1 MNRVRVGERNLC
13 DVTFVVL
20 DLETTGM
27 TPDRAAITEIG
38 AVRFR
43 GGERLATLQTLV
55 APSVSVPP
63 AVSSLTGITDEM
75 LVDAPALSSV
85 LSVLHDFVEGVVVVG
100 HNVNFDRA
108 FLDHAL
114 TGEDYPPLP
123 SPALDT
129 LGLARA
135 LLGDEVPR
143 HRLSWV
149 ARHLRTEHR
158 PTHRALD
165 DALATADVFHAL
177 LERVATH
184 GVTTLEQLVAFPGA
198 VPGRQGR
205 DQEPLRLSAATSP

>member
-1 MNRVRVGERNLC
+1 MSRVRVGERDLR
-13 DVTFVVL
+13 DVTFVIL

-38 AVRFR
+38 AVRYR

-55 APSVSVPP
+55 DPSVSVPRV
-63 AVSSLTGITDEM
+63 VSSLTGITDEL

-85 LSVLHDFVEGVVVVG
+85 LPALHDFVEGVVVVG

-114 TGEDYPPLP
+114 TAEDYPPLP

-129 LGLARA
+129 LGLART
-135 LLGDEVPR
+135 LLGDEVAR

-149 ARHLRTEHR
+149 AAYLRTEHR

-177 LERVATH
+177 LGRVATY

-198 VPGRQGR
+198 VPGTKGR
-205 DQEPLRLSAATSP
+205 GQEPPRLSAAGRP